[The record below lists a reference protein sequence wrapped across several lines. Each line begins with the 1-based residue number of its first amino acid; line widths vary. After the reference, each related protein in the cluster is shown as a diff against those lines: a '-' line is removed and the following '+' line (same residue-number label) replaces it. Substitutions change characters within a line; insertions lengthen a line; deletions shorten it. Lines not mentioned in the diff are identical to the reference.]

1 MIVLLWTLI
10 VGFHS
15 YVFCY
20 ENLCRRPTTVLSQSS
35 TYKINNASLANDGN
49 LQTDYIY
56 CAQTNINE
64 TEAWLQV
71 DFGHFYSINNVKIRS
86 RNEGYGSSS
95 WKQYR
100 FRQFYL
106 DVSNSSASETTT
118 TQRTR
123 CYTDYTTV
131 HGLPPNIIDIPCK
144 HTARYVI
151 VETTF
156 DAPEDDKYGEFGPVL
171 EVCEIEIYGCKT
183 TCRGNLCDDSGNCTN
198 GCKDGYGGP
207 ACDIQCHAN
216 CKNCDSKTGQFIS
229 CEKLKDSNLKIL
241 FILYGVIAA
250 LSISLIVNGYMIIW
264 ISIQDKCKGQDVK
277 QEAMSCNSPPQD
289 FILNQEIYEAVED
302 NAEYQEMGQPSGSS
316 HYDQLQGRKT

>member
-49 LQTDYIY
+49 LQTDYIN
-56 CAQTNINE
+56 CAQTNTNE

-86 RNEGYGSSS
+86 RNE
-95 WKQYR
+95 
-100 FRQFYL
+100 
-106 DVSNSSASETTT
+106 
-118 TQRTR
+118 
-123 CYTDYTTV
+123 
-131 HGLPPNIIDIPCK
+131 
-144 HTARYVI
+144 
-151 VETTF
+151 
-156 DAPEDDKYGEFGPVL
+156 
-171 EVCEIEIYGCKT
+171 GCKT

-207 ACDIQCHAN
+207 ACDIQCPAN
-216 CKNCDSKTGQFIS
+216 CQNCDSKTGQFIS

>member
-56 CAQTNINE
+56 CAQTNTNE

-86 RNEGYGSSS
+86 RNE
-95 WKQYR
+95 
-100 FRQFYL
+100 

-171 EVCEIEIYGCKT
+171 EVCEIEIYG
-183 TCRGNLCDDSGNCTN
+183 
-198 GCKDGYGGP
+198 
-207 ACDIQCHAN
+207 
-216 CKNCDSKTGQFIS
+216 
-229 CEKLKDSNLKIL
+229 EKLKDSNLKIL
-241 FILYGVIAA
+241 SILYGVIAA

-264 ISIQDKCKGQDVK
+264 ISIQNKCKGQDVK